1 MNTAVTVLSLGVA
14 LMVPLLWASLGELI
28 TEQAGVIN
36 VGVEGVMLI
45 GSFGMAL
52 GLLKGGSSLWVGL
65 VVALGMGLV
74 CGLILSILY
83 VRLGTDQIVTGILF
97 NVAALGLT
105 TTLAQKYVPV
115 NHVQSFRNLKI
126 PGLGDIPRLGDIF
139 FNQNVLVYAA
149 FIAAPIVFYVVR
161 RTWFGLYARAAAE
174 HPKATEAAGLNVWA
188 LRYAAVITGCGLVG
202 IGGAALTSVAGAFIP
217 GGTNGRGFIALAVV
231 VLGRWNPF
239 AVVAGALLFGVCVS
253 LAQEAQSIPGIDH
266 IPASFLLMSPYVVT
280 IIAVIFARG
289 SRYPPAIGVPYRP
302 SSKSRWLL
310 DISTSK
316 EERRGVAATRLSD

>member
-1 MNTAVTVLSLGVA
+1 MNTTVTVLSLGVA
-14 LMVPLLWASLGELI
+14 LMVPLLWAALGELI

-52 GLLKGGSSLWVGL
+52 GLKSHSSLALGL
-65 VVALGMGLV
+65 LVALAMGLA
-74 CGLILSILY
+74 CGVILSVLY

-97 NVAALGLT
+97 NVAALALT
-105 TTLAQKYVPV
+105 TTLAQKYVPIS
-115 NHVQSFRNLKI
+115 HVQSFRNLRI
-126 PGLGDIPRLGDIF
+126 PGLGDIPRLGDILF
-139 FNQNVLVYAA
+139 DQNVLCYAA
-149 FIAAPIVFYVVR
+149 LIAAPAVFYLIH
-161 RTWFGLYARAAAE
+161 RTWFGLYARSAAE
-174 HPKATEAAGLNVWA
+174 HPKATEAAGLNVWT
-188 LRYAAVITGCGLVG
+188 LRYAAVIIGCGLVG
-202 IGGAALTSVAGAFIP
+202 IGGAALTNVAGAFIP
-217 GGTNGRGFIALAVV
+217 AGTNGRGFIALAIV

-239 AVVAGALLFGVCVS
+239 AVVGGALLFGVCVS

-302 SSKSRWLL
+302 SSK
-310 DISTSK
+310 
-316 EERRGVAATRLSD
+316 AT

>member
-1 MNTAVTVLSLGVA
+1 MNTTVTVLSLGVA
-14 LMVPLLWASLGELI
+14 LMVPLLWAALGELV

-52 GLLKGGSSLWVGL
+52 GLKGRSSLALGL
-65 VVALGMGLV
+65 AVALAMGLA
-74 CGLILSILY
+74 CGVVLSILY

-97 NVAALGLT
+97 NVAALALT
-105 TTLAQKYVPV
+105 TTLAQKYVPINKV
-115 NHVQSFRNLKI
+115 RSFRNLKI
-126 PGLGDIPRLGDIF
+126 PGLGDIPRLGDIL

-149 FIAAPIVFYVVR
+149 LIAAPVVFYVVR
-161 RTWFGLYARAAAE
+161 RTWFGLYARSAAE
-174 HPKATEAAGLNVWA
+174 HPRAAEAAGLNVWS
-188 LRYAAVITGCGLVG
+188 LRYVAVIIGCGLVA
-202 IGGAALTSVAGAFIP
+202 IGGAALTNVAGAFIP
-217 GGTNGRGFIALAVV
+217 GGTNGRGFIALAIV

-239 AVVAGALLFGVCVS
+239 AVVGGALLFGVCVS
-253 LAQEAQSIPGIDH
+253 LAQEAQSIPGIEH

-302 SSKSRWLL
+302 SSKS
-310 DISTSK
+310 T
-316 EERRGVAATRLSD
+316 